1 VIVSRRAGL
10 ALCGKTG
17 LRYPVAREG
26 FSVDQDKTVELVT
39 NLDRAAIE
47 EKLGQIV
54 AQAKVHNLED
64 ILTLLGAF
72 AGMSQDDLRKRVG
85 LCLHALSG
93 SPEHKALF
101 TQLELVELNLHNLG

>member
-1 VIVSRRAGL
+1 M
-10 ALCGKTG
+10 
-17 LRYPVAREG
+17 
-26 FSVDQDKTVELVT
+26 DQDKTVELVT

-54 AQAKVHNLED
+54 AAAKAQNLED
-64 ILTLLGAF
+64 VVTLLGAY
-72 AGMSQDDLRKRVG
+72 AGMSQEDLRKRVG

-93 SPEHKALF
+93 SPEHKGLF